1 MVWLFEGKIGCCLA
15 QYLPQQIL
23 ANIWRLQK
31 MGSYQTNYRVYSTK
45 ADMCSHSITKH
56 ECIALDLIN
65 IIGLKRTG
73 LVMHSIIFLSHFFF
87 PGIKEYRTFVY

>member
-15 QYLPQQIL
+15 RYLPQQIL

-31 MGSYQTNYRVYSTK
+31 MGSWKFLPNKLPGLFYKSRHVRSN
-45 ADMCSHSITKH
+45 TKH

-73 LVMHSIIFLSHFFF
+73 LVMHSIIFCYISSFL
-87 PGIKEYRTFVY
+87 E